1 MQHSVLTASSH
12 NHTQEAVPTDRSSEA
27 FKLAMEERLTHRQK
41 VFYGPRGSCQTT
53 IDDLPDDALLGIFD
67 FYLDDKNPSHI
78 HSADKWHTLVHVC
91 RWWRSVVFASPRR
104 LDLRLFCTRDRS
116 VRTMLDIWPALPI
129 LLEYQYPTRKE
140 QEEWPNNIIAALEHP
155 DRVRHISI
163 KRFPRAWETLAGA
176 MQVPFSELTYLQLWL
191 HDIPPLTVLPGG
203 SAPRLRTLDLS
214 GIPFPAVRDL
224 ILSAS
229 YLVRL
234 SLSRSG
240 YVPPESMVACLSSLK
255 RLESL
260 ELDTEWFEIRPDQP
274 GPPPQARAVLPALAK
289 FSFDGPSQYLGDF
302 VACIDTPVLS
312 RLDVTLED
320 DGDFVFDKFDIPH
333 LSQFIDR
340 ATALKPSN
348 AARVSFYSYSIILEC
363 PPRGSELGIVWPS
376 MDFEISSMTLVCNQL
391 SPFFSLV
398 ERLVL
403 IAEYDPHMRDGIES
417 TLFLELFRPFTA
429 TQDLYVSESLVPFIA
444 PALQEPVGEMA
455 TEVLPNLRN
464 LFLGGSVQEAIQPFL
479 DARRLSGRPIAIH
492 RWEEEEAYQ

>member
-12 NHTQEAVPTDRSSEA
+12 NHTQEAVQTDQGGRWTTRLGPKNDRRS
-27 FKLAMEERLTHRQK
+27 
-41 VFYGPRGSCQTT
+41 
-53 IDDLPDDALLGIFD
+53 PDDALLGIFD
-67 FYLDDKNPSHI
+67 FYLDDKNPSDI

-104 LDLRLFCTRDRS
+104 LDLRLLCTKDRS
-116 VRTMLDIWPALPI
+116 VRTMLDIWPALPT
-129 LLEYQYPTRKE
+129 LLEYQYPTRTE
-140 QEEWPNNIIAALEHP
+140 QEEWLNKMIAALEHP

-163 KRFPRAWETLAGA
+163 RSFPRGWETLAGA
-176 MQVPFSELTYLQLWL
+176 MQVPFPELTYLQLWF

-203 SAPRLRTLDLS
+203 SAPRLRTLELI

-240 YVPPESMVACLSSLK
+240 YVPPESMAACLSSLQ

-260 ELDTEWFEIRPDQP
+260 ELDPKWFEFRPDQP
-274 GPPPQARAVLPALAK
+274 GPPPQARPVLPALTK
-289 FSFDGPSQYLGDF
+289 FSFEGPSQYLGDF
-302 VACIDTPVLS
+302 VARIDTPVLS

-320 DGDFVFDKFDIPH
+320 DSDFVFDIPH
-333 LSQFIDR
+333 LSQFIGR

-348 AARVSFYSYSIILEC
+348 AARVSFYSYSILLEC

-403 IAEYDPHMRDGIES
+403 IAEYDLHMRDGGIES

-464 LFLGGSVQEAIQPFL
+464 LFLRRSVQEAIQPFL
-479 DARRLSGRPIAIH
+479 DSRRLSGRPIAIH